1 MTSKSFCPLPWT
13 HLATHPHGSVT
24 LCCESEQ
31 IQRASEAR
39 DDPKNFKTLHTES
52 YNFNRIHNNDN
63 FNKIRVQ
70 MLEGKRPEV
79 CTRCWDK
86 EDAGL
91 DSKRTI
97 DSRKLNFTEE
107 QARQITNE
115 DGSINDVSYE
125 FIELRLGN
133 HCNLACRTCNPISS
147 SRWKKDWQ
155 KAGFD
160 ERLILPQKLM
170 DWPLDS
176 LFWESLE
183 HYVKDL
189 RVLYINGGE
198 PLLIDKHK
206 DFLYKLVDMGV
217 AKNVEIVY
225 STNVTII
232 NKEYEDAWKE
242 FRKVQMML
250 SLDDVGERNNYVR
263 HLSKWDKVLETFEWL
278 TSLEN
283 VNTNMMCTVSNL
295 NVYYLKEYFEFYK
308 NKTNYISLNFVN
320 DPDYYDIRNLPIEIK
335 EEVLNKFP
343 NEELKA
349 WLMQEGK
356 NSLDL
361 FLKYTDNLDII
372 RNQSFEKTFPE
383 WNQLLRKYNV

>member
-320 DPDYYDIRNLPIEIK
+320 DPDYYDIRNLPIEVK
-335 EEVLNKFP
+335 E
-343 NEELKA
+343 
-349 WLMQEGK
+349 
-356 NSLDL
+356 
-361 FLKYTDNLDII
+361 
-372 RNQSFEKTFPE
+372 
-383 WNQLLRKYNV
+383 

>member
-1 MTSKSFCPLPWT
+1 MASKSFCPLPWK

-39 DDPKNFKTLHTES
+39 DDPKNFKTLHTET
-52 YNFNRIHNNDN
+52 YNFNRIQNNDN

-70 MLEGKRPEV
+70 MLEGKRPDV

-107 QARQITNE
+107 QARQITNK

-170 DWPLDS
+170 DWPLDG
-176 LFWESLE
+176 LFWKSLE

-206 DFLYKLVDMGV
+206 DFLYKLVDRDF
-217 AKNVEIVY
+217 K
-225 STNVTII
+225 
-232 NKEYEDAWKE
+232 
-242 FRKVQMML
+242 
-250 SLDDVGERNNYVR
+250 
-263 HLSKWDKVLETFEWL
+263 
-278 TSLEN
+278 
-283 VNTNMMCTVSNL
+283 
-295 NVYYLKEYFEFYK
+295 
-308 NKTNYISLNFVN
+308 
-320 DPDYYDIRNLPIEIK
+320 IK
-335 EEVLNKFP
+335 
-343 NEELKA
+343 
-349 WLMQEGK
+349 
-356 NSLDL
+356 
-361 FLKYTDNLDII
+361 
-372 RNQSFEKTFPE
+372 
-383 WNQLLRKYNV
+383 QLL